1 MHEAVTAAWDRV
13 VESWDEPARHE
24 AFLGLVAQHSAYAWA
39 AARYKERAGDPI
51 ADGAL
56 EKLRKAA
63 TAAMFASATAR
74 PTSEASPYKK
84 TMIWMVVLLVMLAIG
99 MVFTQIIVSNAP
111 KTDSRPAAP
120 HTPARP

>member
-39 AARYKERAGDPI
+39 AARYKERGGDPV

-63 TAAMFASATAR
+63 TAALLASASTR
-74 PTSEASPYKK
+74 PKDEASPYKK
-84 TMIWMVVLLVMLAIG
+84 TMVWLVVLFVMLVLG
-99 MVFTQIIVSNAP
+99 MAFTHIIVSNRPTA
-111 KTDSRPAAP
+111 DSPAAP

>member
-39 AARYKERAGDPI
+39 AARYKERAGDPV
-51 ADGAL
+51 ADLAL
-56 EKLRKAA
+56 EKVRKAA
-63 TAAMFASATAR
+63 TAAMFASAAAR
-74 PTSEASPYKK
+74 PKDGASPYKK
-84 TMIWMVVLLVMLAIG
+84 TMIWLVVLLVMLVLG
-99 MVFTQIIVSNAP
+99 MVFTQLVASNMP
-111 KTDSRPAAP
+111 RTDSRPAVP